1 MKHYKELKEGIQ
13 DANILKVIF
22 LAGGPGS
29 GKSYVVGQST
39 TPFQGLRI
47 INTDTEF
54 NKILKYETTHIRG
67 GKDASPLFGKD
78 PKSPETI
85 AHSFAQMKR
94 RTVVRPKTAAKKRG
108 AESGRLGMIIDSTG
122 AKIKKVEEQVK
133 GLQQLGY
140 DCFMIFVDTTLEV
153 ALERNRE
160 RARGGKDR
168 QVPENIVKKDWN
180 AVQRNRVKLKS
191 IIGNRNYI
199 EVQNNDAGENVFKK
213 LSQHIKIF
221 LQRKVQ
227 NEIGKQ
233 WIRGEIERRDIKKY
247 TPVKPE
253 DVSKAPGAHRHLKI
267 GGEKDVSTKPEKQPA
282 GIRGVGYQT
291 KGRYIQK
298 HKKLMQKLARHG

>member
-13 DANILKVIF
+13 DVNILKAIF

-47 INTDTEF
+47 INTDNEF

-85 AHSFAQMKR
+85 AHPFAQGKR
-94 RTVVRPKTAAKKRG
+94 ETVARKRTAARKSG
-108 AESGRLGMIIDSTG
+108 AELGRLGMIIDSTG
-122 AKIKKVEEQVK
+122 AKINKVELQIK

-168 QVPENIVKKDWN
+168 QVPEDIVNKDWN
-180 AVQRNRVKLKS
+180 AVQRNKPKLKNL
-191 IIGNRNYI
+191 IGNRNYI

-213 LSQHIKIF
+213 LSQHIKMF

-227 NEIGKQ
+227 NEIGKL
-233 WIRGEIERRDIKKY
+233 WIRTEIERRDIRKY
-247 TPVKPE
+247 VPPKPE
-253 DVSKAPGAHRHLKI
+253 DVSSEPGAQRHI
-267 GGEKDVSTKPEKQPA
+267 RVDGRKDVSAKPEKYSRA
-282 GIRGVGYQT
+282 IRGAGYQT
-291 KGRYIQK
+291 KGRYVQK